1 MADLSVPWHGKQLR
15 LSLPNGWVLQQVAE
29 VEMNEAPAN
38 WPERLATVLARP
50 GTGRSLARV
59 LQSRRQGRVAI
70 VVEDVTRGG
79 PLATILER
87 VLRETRFA
95 GIGDERI
102 EIVFAT
108 GMHPPMLRDEVA
120 AALGP
125 VVESVRWRCN
135 DCRNGDAFVRVGS
148 IGKVDVRI
156 DRGVAEADVRIL
168 VSSVSPHFQAGFG
181 GGYRLLVPGCSAI
194 QTIRQLSRLAMGR
207 HGGRQLVGTEAS
219 HNPMRAVIDASGV
232 LLDQRRGA
240 SFAIQYLLDLAGQP
254 AAISAGEMIATQ
266 RMLAK
271 QCSVACGVMMTTPA
285 DVLIT
290 NAYPRNFDLCQS
302 LKSVANTRHA
312 VRPNGVILCLV
323 DTRVGPRDMRI
334 PPWPL
339 GPFWTRRIV
348 RMLGPE
354 AICSI
359 ARRLAPR
366 LARDADP
373 YFLLAART
381 LYRNPIV
388 MYAPSL
394 HESGLRVPGIEI
406 VDDLQD
412 AYAAVEAL
420 LPQRSPRVVAFPVGG
435 ATFPILAP
443 TPVVALSDE

>member
-181 GGYRLLVPGCSAI
+181 GGIACWCPGARRFRRFASSA
-194 QTIRQLSRLAMGR
+194 AWPWD
-207 HGGRQLVGTEAS
+207 GTA
-219 HNPMRAVIDASGV
+219 GV
-232 LLDQRRGA
+232 NWWARR
-240 SFAIQYLLDLAGQP
+240 
-254 AAISAGEMIATQ
+254 
-266 RMLAK
+266 RR
-271 QCSVACGVMMTTPA
+271 TTP
-285 DVLIT
+285 
-290 NAYPRNFDLCQS
+290 C
-302 LKSVANTRHA
+302 
-312 VRPNGVILCLV
+312 G
-323 DTRVGPRDMRI
+323 
-334 PPWPL
+334 
-339 GPFWTRRIV
+339 
-348 RMLGPE
+348 
-354 AICSI
+354 
-359 ARRLAPR
+359 RL
-366 LARDADP
+366 
-373 YFLLAART
+373 
-381 LYRNPIV
+381 
-388 MYAPSL
+388 
-394 HESGLRVPGIEI
+394 
-406 VDDLQD
+406 
-412 AYAAVEAL
+412 
-420 LPQRSPRVVAFPVGG
+420 
-435 ATFPILAP
+435 
-443 TPVVALSDE
+443 